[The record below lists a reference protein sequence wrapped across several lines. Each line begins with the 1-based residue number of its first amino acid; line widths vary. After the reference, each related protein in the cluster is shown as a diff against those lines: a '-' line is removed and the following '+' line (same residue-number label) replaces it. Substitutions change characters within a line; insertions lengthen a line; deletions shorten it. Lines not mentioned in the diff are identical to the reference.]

1 MKIEKLFDGVFRLDG
16 KLATPN
22 LSRGKRVYDEALVTV
37 DGIEYRTWNPYRSKL
52 AAAIVK
58 GMSRLSIKSGS
69 SVLYLGAATG
79 TTVSHVSDIAGPSGR
94 VYAVEISERS
104 MRDFI
109 KVCEARQNVLPI
121 LQDARKVEAY
131 AGEVGTVDAIY
142 EDIAAPDQAEILI
155 RNSELLKKSG
165 FAYVAIKSQSINVS
179 RNPKE
184 VYSDFIARVSERFRL
199 VESFD
204 IEPFDKMH
212 LFVVLQKR

>member
-1 MKIEKLFDGVFRLDG
+1 M
-16 KLATPN
+16 
-22 LSRGKRVYDEALVTV
+22 

>member
-199 VESFD
+199 VESVD

>member
-37 DGIEYRTWNPYRSKL
+37 DEIEYRAWNPYRSKL

-199 VESFD
+199 VESVD